1 MKHLVYKT
9 AVAIVAIM
17 VAGSLTSAGAAPLG
31 ASDNPSPKAAKPSV
45 TGITPSN
52 VYFNA
57 SHASGG
63 CALRNLGACGLN
75 VSGGPGGLSG
85 YNGPAQ
91 AAKLYWSVL
100 IPPSTTAPPSSVA
113 LLIALPN
120 VKVTAVTGVLV
131 ATAAD
136 PCWGSGGAAIY
147 KGAVPLSG
155 LSTPATG
162 NYSVI
167 PVFPA
172 PGSTTGGD
180 PWNSPVVFPAYEGA
194 SLVVAGTGT
203 NTVSL
208 YDKGLPGK
216 FIGNANYTLFV
227 ATGTTSF
234 SRFDNINADG
244 QIGGSITPIAGL
256 TGEDLSLN
264 GVLISGAGAPNPNG
278 DYDGNTGAPLPLLW
292 DDEAHDVTGVPVTD
306 PATSAV
312 DLNVVVIAAV
322 TARNDC
328 LVTVA
333 HVVASSP

>member
-1 MKHLVYKT
+1 MKHAVYKT
-9 AVAIVAIM
+9 AVAIVAM
-17 VAGSLTSAGAAPLG
+17 MAAGSFAGAAPKG
-31 ASDNPSPKAAKPSV
+31 ATDKPAARATKPAV

-52 VYFNA
+52 IYFNA

-100 IPPSTTAPPSSVA
+100 VGSLPAPPSSVA

-120 VKVTAVTGVLV
+120 VKVSVVTGVLV
-131 ATAAD
+131 TTAAD
-136 PCWGSGGAAIY
+136 PCWGSAGEAIY
-147 KGAVPLSG
+147 KGSVPLSA

-172 PGSTTGGD
+172 PGSTAGGD
-180 PWNSPVVFPAYEGA
+180 PWNSPTVFPAYEGA

-208 YDKGLPGK
+208 YDKGLPGTT
-216 FIGNANYTLFV
+216 IGAGFNYTLFV

-244 QIGGSITPIAGL
+244 QIGTSLSPSIAGETL
-256 TGEDLSLN
+256 TLN
-264 GVLISGAGAPNPNG
+264 GVLISGIGAPNPNS
-278 DYDGNTGAPLPLLW
+278 DYDGNTGAPLPQLW
-292 DDEAHDVTGVPVTD
+292 DDEAHDITGVPVGSP
-306 PATSAV
+306 PA
-312 DLNVVVIAAV
+312 LNVVVDGV
-322 TARNDC
+322 GGDC
-328 LVTVA
+328 LTTIA
-333 HVVASSP
+333 HVVATSP